1 MRDFDLDF
9 DCAGQFSKLAERC
22 DGRKALAVGVCAA
35 AVVGVAAVAAHAVFH
50 VRAIGAYRRER
61 RARRAARSWE
71 STVEGALCGAS
82 VITDATRFALAY
94 EAAGIESAEPPE
106 APEPPEASDSSEASE
121 PPESPEPPESARGA
135 DRALIDATSVPG
147 CYAIL
152 RLGDPGD
159 DLLAYRDAYVGGG
172 CDMADGAYSQLC
184 GQGNLLVAADYA
196 AAQRLEIAFFDC
208 EAYQV
213 DAYRER
219 LIDAFSADESY
230 NRTEI
235 SRAARAGR

>member
-71 STVEGALCGAS
+71 STVEGALRGAS

-94 EAAGIESAEPPE
+94 EAAGIESADPSE
-106 APEPPEASDSSEASE
+106 APESPEASDSSEASE
-121 PPESPEPPESARGA
+121 PPESPESRESARGA
-135 DRALIDATSVPG
+135 DRALIDATSGPG

-172 CDMADGAYSQLC
+172 PDMADGAYSQLC

-219 LIDAFSADESY
+219 LIDAFGADESY

-235 SRAARAGR
+235 SRAARMGQ